1 MKDIDYSEWYEKNK
15 EKYRLLA
22 NNVEE
27 IVKKAI
33 TKEHIPI
40 HHIESRL
47 KSFTSFEQKMHS
59 LDENK
64 HSKYS
69 QPIEIEDIA
78 GIRIVVFLVSDLYL
92 ISQIIQKLFDIDWSN
107 SVNKFKELKIKEVGY
122 RSEHYVASFNKK
134 TLASDADKYASFKH
148 LHFEIQVKTLLDHA
162 WSEIEHDRN
171 YKKVIEFPI
180 ETDVPRR
187 FTLLAGI
194 LEMVDYEFE
203 RLAAEIMDYEK
214 HLLSLMKKGA
224 NVPISAYALREYL
237 TKKFK
242 DIQGFTPVF
251 LDIDEVLDELN
262 SMGIKTIGEFHNII
276 PFVFGNYYYY
286 YDLELK

>member
-1 MKDIDYSEWYEKNK
+1 
-15 EKYRLLA
+15 
-22 NNVEE
+22 
-27 IVKKAI
+27 
-33 TKEHIPI
+33 
-40 HHIESRL
+40 
-47 KSFTSFEQKMHS
+47 MHS

-134 TLASDADKYASFKH
+134 TFTSDADKYASFKH

-180 ETDVPRR
+180 ETDIPRR

-203 RLAAEIMDYEK
+203 RLAAEIMDYEIFFIFNEK
-214 HLLSLMKKGA
+214 RRQTS
-224 NVPISAYALREYL
+224 
-237 TKKFK
+237 
-242 DIQGFTPVF
+242 
-251 LDIDEVLDELN
+251 
-262 SMGIKTIGEFHNII
+262 
-276 PFVFGNYYYY
+276 
-286 YDLELK
+286 